1 MKPKQTWVV
10 VADGRTALIF
20 EDDGLAHGLR
30 KVPGGELHAERPD
43 ARGLFSDRPGRAFD
57 SARQGRHAMEPPT
70 SAEEQVRTRFV
81 RTVVA
86 WLDKPVRAGGTG
98 RLVLIAPPKMLGDLR
113 AALPERLSRKVVA
126 ELDKDL
132 TKAPPDDIAHAL
144 GELIAL

>member
-1 MKPKQTWVV
+1 MKAKRTWVV

-20 EDDGLAHGLR
+20 ENDGPEHGLS

-43 ARGLFSDRPGRAFD
+43 ARGLFSDRAGRAFD
-57 SARQGRHAMEPPT
+57 TAGQGRHAMEPPT
-70 SAEEQVRTRFV
+70 SAEEQVRMRFV
-81 RTVVA
+81 RTLVD
-86 WLDKPVRAGGTG
+86 WLDKPTRAGAAD
-98 RLVLIAPPKMLGDLR
+98 RLVLVAPPKMLGDLR
-113 AALPERLSRKVVA
+113 AELSDQLSRKVVA